1 MLKKLQRNCQ
11 MLFPVKFADI
21 DPEIIRAKLFKL
33 YEEGIARQDI
43 AQIELRLK
51 SHFLDDSLEVIVNL
65 ATDMFLRVQDQNTI
79 DDFFRY
85 KSHIFNSPLS
95 ELTASKLL
103 DNLEAYKAF
112 KRQERIEII
121 ALLK

>member
-65 ATDMFLRVQDQNTI
+65 ATDMFLRVKDQNTI

-85 KSHIFNSPLS
+85 KSHIFNSRLS

>member
-1 MLKKLQRNCQ
+1 

-65 ATDMFLRVQDQNTI
+65 ATDMFLRVQD
-79 DDFFRY
+79 
-85 KSHIFNSPLS
+85 
-95 ELTASKLL
+95 
-103 DNLEAYKAF
+103 
-112 KRQERIEII
+112 
-121 ALLK
+121 